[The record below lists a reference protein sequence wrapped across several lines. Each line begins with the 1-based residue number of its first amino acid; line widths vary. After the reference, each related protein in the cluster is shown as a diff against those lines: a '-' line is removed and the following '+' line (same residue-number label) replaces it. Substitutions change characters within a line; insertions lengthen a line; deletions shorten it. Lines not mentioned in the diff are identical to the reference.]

1 MRLSVVISTKNEEK
15 NIKEC
20 LESVKWADEIVV
32 VDDMSTDKTVEI
44 CKEYTSKIFIRDSQ
58 GDFHRNKNFGA
69 EQVSG
74 EWILSLDADEII
86 TSELAE
92 EIQKA
97 IQDKEILGYYLK
109 RKNFFIG
116 KWIKGCGWYPDYIIR
131 LFRRGITRWPL
142 LIEDFHGT
150 PEIREKEKIG
160 YLKNVFLHYSYT
172 SFNQYLEK
180 FNLYSSALAKQEF
193 NRGVKINFLIH
204 FLFKPAFIFFRKYI
218 LMAGYKD
225 GFRGFFI
232 SIASALT
239 IFMTYAKLWEKQTN
253 KVSERHR
260 VPPTLKLQ
268 RAGKESE

>member
-1 MRLSVVISTKNEEK
+1 MRISVVISTKNEEK

-97 IQDKEILGYYLK
+97 IQDKEILGYYL
-109 RKNFFIG
+109 
-116 KWIKGCGWYPDYIIR
+116 
-131 LFRRGITRWPL
+131 
-142 LIEDFHGT
+142 
-150 PEIREKEKIG
+150 
-160 YLKNVFLHYSYT
+160 
-172 SFNQYLEK
+172 
-180 FNLYSSALAKQEF
+180 NL
-193 NRGVKINFLIH
+193 R
-204 FLFKPAFIFFRKYI
+204 
-218 LMAGYKD
+218 
-225 GFRGFFI
+225 
-232 SIASALT
+232 
-239 IFMTYAKLWEKQTN
+239 
-253 KVSERHR
+253 
-260 VPPTLKLQ
+260 TL
-268 RAGKESE
+268 